1 MKKVLITGSEGFI
14 GGYIVKELLNQGYF
28 VYGIDNLSKYG
39 EVIRNHSDNENYK
52 FFNNDVKDRALL
64 KEIMS
69 DCDYLIAGAAM
80 IGGISYFHEFEYDLL
95 SENEKIISATT
106 DVAIDCFKHSKLK

>member
-1 MKKVLITGSEGFI
+1 
-14 GGYIVKELLNQGYF
+14 
-28 VYGIDNLSKYG
+28 
-39 EVIRNHSDNENYK
+39 
-52 FFNNDVKDRALL
+52 
-64 KEIMS
+64 MS

-106 DVAIDCFKHSKLK
+106 DVAIECYKNANLKRVVFLSSSMVFESSDVFPTKEDDLFKIPPPISSYGFQKLAV

>member
-1 MKKVLITGSEGFI
+1 M
-14 GGYIVKELLNQGYF
+14 
-28 VYGIDNLSKYG
+28 
-39 EVIRNHSDNENYK
+39 
-52 FFNNDVKDRALL
+52 
-64 KEIMS
+64 

-106 DVAIDCFKHSKLK
+106 DSAISVFQKKIN